1 MKDYNAIWNDLN
13 TLLLYTSDLI
23 EIIETDELREELY
36 IFKHRL
42 IDKKE
47 ELTDELNYIA
57 MQGGKDYGNV

>member
-1 MKDYNAIWNDLN
+1 MKKDFNAMWNDLN

-23 EIIETDELREELY
+23 DVIETDELREELY

-47 ELTDELNYIA
+47 ELTQELKEIA
-57 MQGGKDYGNV
+57 RQGEN

>member
-1 MKDYNAIWNDLN
+1 MKDYNAMWNDLN

-47 ELTDELNYIA
+47 ELTEELKYIA
-57 MQGGKDYGNV
+57 MQGGN

>member
-47 ELTDELNYIA
+47 ELTEELKYIA
-57 MQGGKDYGNV
+57 MQGGKDNGNV

>member
-23 EIIETDELREELY
+23 EIIETDELREDLY

-57 MQGGKDYGNV
+57 MQGGKDNGNV

>member
-13 TLLLYTSDLI
+13 TLLLYISDLI
-23 EIIETDELREELY
+23 EIVETDDLREDLY

-47 ELTDELNYIA
+47 ELTDELKYIA
-57 MQGGKDYGNV
+57 MQGGN

>member
-13 TLLLYTSDLI
+13 TLLVYTSDLI

-47 ELTDELNYIA
+47 ELTQELKEIA
-57 MQGGKDYGNV
+57 RQGEN

>member
-47 ELTDELNYIA
+47 ELTEELKYIA
-57 MQGGKDYGNV
+57 MQGGN

>member
-13 TLLLYTSDLI
+13 TLLLYISDLI

-57 MQGGKDYGNV
+57 MQGGN

>member
-13 TLLLYTSDLI
+13 TLLLYISDLI
-23 EIIETDELREELY
+23 EIVETDDLREDLY

-47 ELTDELNYIA
+47 ELTEELKYIA

>member
-1 MKDYNAIWNDLN
+1 MKDYKAIWNDLN

-47 ELTDELNYIA
+47 ELTEELKYIA
-57 MQGGKDYGNV
+57 MQGGN

>member
-47 ELTDELNYIA
+47 ELTQELKEIA
-57 MQGGKDYGNV
+57 RQGG